1 MAGIRTEN
9 KIYEVGIY
17 CRLSKDDGTDN
28 ESASIATQK
37 SILTDYVKKQ
47 GWHLAKTYVDDGYSG
62 TNFQRPSFQNM
73 IKDIENGLINCVITK
88 DLSRLGRNYLDC
100 GLYLEVF
107 FPEHN
112 VRYIAVNDGVDTL
125 NKSAMDI
132 TPFRNILNEMYSADV
147 SVKIKSAYRARF
159 QQGKFMGTTAPYGY
173 VKDPADHN
181 HLLIDDKV
189 AHVVREIFDLA
200 LAGNGIAKIRKH
212 INKQHI
218 LRPAAYAV
226 EQGATGYERYFE
238 GNEEN
243 RYIWSENSV
252 RGILRSPIY
261 AGNLAGYKRIAA
273 NMKSKKRPSK
283 LPEEW
288 EVIPDTHEGIVTQE
302 EFDTVQQLITSRRLP
317 ENKGGFENIF
327 AGVIKCADC
336 GYAMRAM
343 SANRRKR
350 PDIIDCVQYSCN
362 NYGRY
367 GNIMCTAHS
376 IEARDLFNAVLTDIN
391 RFADMAVNDEK
402 AVRAIEKRLTET
414 DHSRAKA
421 LEKEQRKL
429 NKRLAELDR
438 LFSSLYE
445 DKVME
450 RITERNFEMMSGKYQ
465 KEQLEIVARLKE
477 VTETLGDSYEKS
489 QGVRDFLSL
498 IRNYQGIKEL
508 DATIINALIDK
519 ILVSEREK
527 LADGTVRQEI
537 KIYYKFIGFVGE
549 LHITPTKRWTA
560 LKPKNC
566 TVCGVEYVPRSG
578 ISKYCPA
585 CAKKIQREKSN
596 ESKRRS
602 RERNRQAC
610 IELSAKN
617 DRLMLIA
624 EKQAEQKSLKMN
636 PIFDKT
642 LPAYLIGDVIHIK
655 QILLNLINNAVK
667 YTKEGQIDIKVS
679 KNEEE
684 TKLIFEVKDTG
695 IGIKEENLSVLFD
708 AFMRVDSKK
717 NKKIK
722 GTGLGLAI
730 AKQLAEQM
738 DGMIWVESVYG
749 KGSSFFVQLPMKKVS
764 DGKISNVEWKET
776 DERKRRSFVA
786 PQAKILIVDDNPENL
801 MVTRSLLKRTAVFVD
816 TAASGEEC
824 VHKVRQNIYDLIL
837 LDYMMPQM
845 DGIDTIRELKK
856 DVQFHIPVIALTAD
870 VTKGIE
876 QTFLREGF
884 CAYLSKPVMWS
895 KLEDLLMKYLR
906 DDLVFIREDL
916 KEEQKIKDEEFKQL
930 KGQLK
935 ENDIKIE
942 EGLRLLDGDFM
953 QYRKLMEFFMEYQ
966 EEYMRQMQ
974 QLMTQKEVKVD
985 EITRMM
991 HTLKSNA
998 KAIGAIHLYEIAKE
1012 MEDRGKQKD
1021 MEYIMSAYDLLKLEW
1036 GRVFKASRE
1045 FIEQTKN
1052 ILFDQKKEEE
1062 KDKQSKEEIKEK
1074 LKIFITRYQAKEA
1087 KEQIQYYRKGKISE
1101 EERNILK
1108 EMEIRIDQLDF
1119 DEAEILMKRWEG
1131 ME

>member
-1 MAGIRTEN
+1 MAGIRMEN
-9 KIYEVGIY
+9 KIYEVGMY

-73 IKDIENGLINCVITK
+73 IKDIESGLINCVITK

-218 LRPAAYAV
+218 LRPAAYAA

-238 GNEEN
+238 ENEEN

-414 DHSRAKA
+414 DQSKAKA

-465 KEQLEIVARLKE
+465 KEQLEIEARLKE
-477 VTETLGDSYEKS
+477 VTETLSDSYEKT

-527 LADGTVRQEI
+527 LTDGMVRQEI

-617 DRLMLIA
+617 DRLMWIGVMLLEMALLCVIAVFFPEQFFGVQSGMQDQFMGIPLGMLVLTVAVTPAICEEVLFRGVFLNSLERGGWWKNRWISVVICGLVFGMFHGDWIRMIPTAIAGIVMSYLLLETGNLFYNCLFHFVNNLFSVLSVYFVQQIFSQLPPELNQGTELLESTQMPLATVGLYVFLSAAAPACIYIGNYLMHSKAAGYRKKLFPSKRADIVITLIA
-624 EKQAEQKSLKMN
+624 
-636 PIFDKT
+636 
-642 LPAYLIGDVIHIK
+642 
-655 QILLNLINNAVK
+655 
-667 YTKEGQIDIKVS
+667 VS
-679 KNEEE
+679 
-684 TKLIFEVKDTG
+684 G
-695 IGIKEENLSVLFD
+695 
-708 AFMRVDSKK
+708 
-717 NKKIK
+717 
-722 GTGLGLAI
+722 
-730 AKQLAEQM
+730 
-738 DGMIWVESVYG
+738 
-749 KGSSFFVQLPMKKVS
+749 
-764 DGKISNVEWKET
+764 
-776 DERKRRSFVA
+776 
-786 PQAKILIVDDNPENL
+786 
-801 MVTRSLLKRTAVFVD
+801 
-816 TAASGEEC
+816 
-824 VHKVRQNIYDLIL
+824 
-837 LDYMMPQM
+837 
-845 DGIDTIRELKK
+845 
-856 DVQFHIPVIALTAD
+856 
-870 VTKGIE
+870 
-876 QTFLREGF
+876 
-884 CAYLSKPVMWS
+884 
-895 KLEDLLMKYLR
+895 
-906 DDLVFIREDL
+906 
-916 KEEQKIKDEEFKQL
+916 
-930 KGQLK
+930 
-935 ENDIKIE
+935 
-942 EGLRLLDGDFM
+942 
-953 QYRKLMEFFMEYQ
+953 
-966 EEYMRQMQ
+966 
-974 QLMTQKEVKVD
+974 
-985 EITRMM
+985 
-991 HTLKSNA
+991 
-998 KAIGAIHLYEIAKE
+998 
-1012 MEDRGKQKD
+1012 
-1021 MEYIMSAYDLLKLEW
+1021 
-1036 GRVFKASRE
+1036 
-1045 FIEQTKN
+1045 
-1052 ILFDQKKEEE
+1052 ILFL
-1062 KDKQSKEEIKEK
+1062 SGLVIM
-1074 LKIFITRYQAKEA
+1074 IYGMFV
-1087 KEQIQYYRKGKISE
+1087 SPP
-1101 EERNILK
+1101 ILS
-1108 EMEIRIDQLDF
+1108 L
-1119 DEAEILMKRWEG
+1119 
-1131 ME
+1131 